1 MRVMAQR
8 AQAQGVQ
15 GGGGGG
21 GGYGGCGCG
30 ETVPS
35 AADLR
40 LEKLLEKEA
49 LAAHVAEGRSAT
61 GCESAAH
68 GVRVRE

>member
-40 LEKLLEKEA
+40 LEKLLEK
-49 LAAHVAEGRSAT
+49 G
-61 GCESAAH
+61 
-68 GVRVRE
+68 